1 MGDIPES
8 DVVLHQSE
16 LDLSTECPPPIPPKK
31 RHNFTE
37 DNPEDIQ
44 HTVVD
49 RQVCNK
55 MTLKISELSV
65 HIMILYIPAG
75 LKSQRRRVQFHDS
88 LLYNIIS
95 FSRHSID
102 CYQNGI
108 FGF

>member
-1 MGDIPES
+1 MGDILGS
-8 DVVLHQSE
+8 DVVLHQLESE
-16 LDLSTECPPPIPPKK
+16 LSTECPPPIPPKK
-31 RHNFTE
+31 RHDFTE
-37 DNPEDIQ
+37 DNPEYIQ

-75 LKSQRRRVQFHDS
+75 LKSQQKRVQLHDS
-88 LLYNIIS
+88 LPYNIS

-102 CYQNGI
+102 CFQNGI